1 MTTNLEIIFYG
12 RGGLGAKTAAQILAE
27 AANLEEK
34 NIQAFP
40 EYGPERRGAPVR
52 SFVRIS
58 NKHIRIHEPILNP
71 DYIVVIDSNL
81 FDVIDNLKEF
91 NGTYIINTNKS
102 KEHFKKILKNKK
114 YILID
119 GTKIAQENL
128 KINNPN
134 IVLIGTLIKQ
144 SGIIKLNSVEKI
156 IEEEFRK
163 KGKEHFIKPNIKCL
177 NEGYNYNF
185 EKKK

>member
-1 MTTNLEIIFYG
+1 MNQKSEIIFYG

-27 AANLEEK
+27 AANIEEK

-58 NKHIRIHEPILNP
+58 DKHIRVHEPILNP

-81 FDVIDNLKEF
+81 FDVIENLKEF
-91 NGTYIINTNKS
+91 NGTYIINTNKP
-102 KEHFKKILKNKK
+102 KDYFKKILKNKK
-114 YILID
+114 FILID
-119 GTKIAQENL
+119 GTKIALENL

-134 IVLIGTLIKQ
+134 IVLIGALIKQ
-144 SGIIKLNSVEKI
+144 SKIIKLSSVEKI
-156 IEEEFRK
+156 IEEEFTK
-163 KGKEHFIKPNIKCL
+163 KGKEYFIKPNLKCL

-185 EKKK
+185 KKKK